1 MICEEVRKLVSCG
14 SCFVS
19 VRFICDL
26 RKGVF
31 THSQLPAVLFVGVY
45 LQHLD
50 HQKAVRVAVYVA
62 PNIEVNIHVVVPV
75 YYSLMVYEDK
85 MMIL

>member
-19 VRFICDL
+19 VRVICDL
-26 RKGVF
+26 QKGVF
-31 THSQLPAVLFVGVY
+31 THSQLPAVLFVEVCF
-45 LQHLD
+45 QHLD
-50 HQKAVRVAVYVA
+50 GQKAVRVTVSVA
-62 PNIEVNIHVVVPV
+62 PNAKVNVHVYIPV
-75 YYSLMVYEDK
+75 CYSLIVYEDK